1 MQSALPADKG
11 SMADNRPTMRELAE
25 EKSKLQRAAMQ
36 EAIDEGRLTVR
47 QMTPQERK
55 AADARRAAAG
65 AERAARTSKR

>member
-1 MQSALPADKG
+1 MDSAPDADDEG
-11 SMADNRPTMRELAE
+11 MANRPTMRELAE
-25 EKSKLQRAAMQ
+25 ERTRHQRAEMQ

-47 QMTPQERK
+47 QMTPKERR